1 MIASLPRARPHP
13 QPVAAL
19 RRLAALLLMPLL
31 LSGCLLT
38 PGKFSARLA
47 VNADRSFT
55 FSYQGE
61 VIALDPDKAMTGAMS
76 GVLDRDAK
84 AKSAGAKDREA
95 ESSDTS
101 AKNTALAEAL
111 GREAGYRTVR
121 YLGGNRFLIDYQLS
135 GTLSHGFVF
144 PFNSDAGAIFPF
156 LSVELRGNGTVR
168 IKAPGFA
175 ADDTRLG
182 GDGPGK
188 SRPAAE
194 LDGVFVIDTDAE
206 IVSQNSEDGAA
217 AGAPGRRLLSWKA
230 TPLTRDAPTAVLRLK

>member
-1 MIASLPRARPHP
+1 MIASLARPRP
-13 QPVAAL
+13 FNAL
-19 RRLAALLLMPLL
+19 GRLAALLLMPLL

-61 VIALDPDKAMTGAMS
+61 VIALDPDKAMSGAMTGAMS

-84 AKSAGAKDREA
+84 AKSAGASDREA

-101 AKNTALAEAL
+101 AKNAALAEAL